1 MQENIFEQLSSKSK
15 EPLAARMRPRILDE
29 YVGQSHILGE
39 GRLLRRAIKS
49 DQLSSLIFYG
59 PPGTGKTTLAKVIA
73 NHTKCHFMSINA
85 VLGGVKDIRHS
96 IEEAKRRNT
105 IGAQKSIL
113 FVDEVHRFNKSQQD
127 ALLPHV
133 ENGTI
138 ILIGA
143 TTENPFFEVNKAL
156 VSRSKIF
163 ELKALQNDDLENIF
177 SQTLK
182 DTERGYG
189 KYTVNIEDEARSH
202 LVHVANGDAR
212 SLLNA
217 LELAI
222 EPELKSSDEAITI
235 TLAIAEESIRKRA
248 VLYDKDGDSHYDI
261 ISAFIKSIRGSDP
274 DAALYWMAK
283 MVHAGEDPRFIF
295 RRMIISASE
304 DIGLAS
310 PNTLG
315 IVMNAANAYD
325 YVGMPEGQFHLTHAC
340 LALCNA
346 KKSNSTLGY
355 FEALKSVRDSS
366 SGDDV
371 PNHLKD
377 HSRDSQ
383 ELGHGKGYKYPHA
396 YSDHWVVQHYLPENL
411 RGKIFYHPS
420 SQGEEKDV
428 KESVQHRRE
437 ASQAFFM
444 EEGLRSNPFS
454 EKHVESD
461 FSERAMGNSLKL
473 IEETRHLIL
482 ELADLKRDDL
492 VLDFNCASGLIS
504 YESARIAKV
513 GGVYSL
519 CHTEKDCDTLRML
532 SQKIDQDQQPIPISF
547 NNDSFFEHEP
557 PELNNVK
564 FNKIII
570 RDFPIKV
577 QLDRVLK
584 YCHSKLD
591 KNGYIV
597 FCELDIFNSQHL
609 YQCTDLNTEN
619 QFKDIEDDFFKHSVP
634 LSFLDKTKLQQW
646 LDLKH
651 WDCSHWERTNFD
663 IEKRCSI
670 KEIKS
675 WFDECSRLGEYIVKK
690 KSVEFC
696 KEMETFYT
704 EALKNKKCLWKK
716 SLILARVEN
725 KT

>member
-1 MQENIFEQLSSKSK
+1 
-15 EPLAARMRPRILDE
+15 MRPRVLDE
-29 YVGQSHILGE
+29 YVGQNHILGE

-73 NHTKCHFMSINA
+73 NHTKYHFMSINA
-85 VLGGVKDIRHS
+85 VLGGVKDIRNS

-105 IGAQKSIL
+105 LGAQKSIL
-113 FVDEVHRFNKSQQD
+113 FIDEVHRFNKSQQD

-163 ELKALQNDDLENIF
+163 ELKSLEKADLEVIF
-177 SQTLK
+177 KQTLK

-189 KYTVNIEDEARSH
+189 NYTINIDIEAKEH
-202 LVHVANGDAR
+202 LIHVANGDAR

-222 EPELKSSDEAITI
+222 EPELKNSDKPIDI

-283 MVHAGEDPRFIF
+283 MIHAGEDPRYIF
-295 RRMIISASE
+295 RRMVISASE

-310 PNTLG
+310 PGTLN
-315 IVMNAANAYD
+315 IVMSAANAYD

-346 KKSNSTLGY
+346 EKSNSTLGY

-396 YSDHWVVQHYLPENL
+396 YSDHWVVQHYLPGNL
-411 RGKIFYHPS
+411 RGKVFYHPS
-420 SQGEEKDV
+420 SQGEEKKI
-428 KESVQHRRE
+428 KENVQKRRE
-437 ASQAFFM
+437 ASQTFFM
-444 EEGLRSNPFS
+444 EEKHKSNPFS
-454 EKHVESD
+454 NANIDSD
-461 FSERAMGNSLKL
+461 FNERAMGNSLKL

-482 ELADLKRDDL
+482 KHADIKRDDL

-504 YESARIAKV
+504 YESARLAKV

-519 CHTEKDCDTLRML
+519 CHTNKDLDTLSAL
-532 SQKIDQDQQPIPISF
+532 SQNIEETQRPIPVLLDH
-547 NNDSFFEHEP
+547 NLFFDREP
-557 PELNNVK
+557 SPLNNIK

-570 RDFPIKV
+570 RDCPSNID
-577 QLDRVLK
+577 LNNVLK

-591 KNGYIV
+591 KNGLVIL
-597 FCELDIFNSQHL
+597 CELDIFNSQHL
-609 YQCTDLNTEN
+609 YQCIDTKSANQYEEIEN
-619 QFKDIEDDFFKHSVP
+619 DFFKEIVP
-634 LSFLDKTKLQQW
+634 KCYLDKDNLHKW
-646 LDLKH
+646 LNGEQ
-651 WDCSHWERTNFD
+651 WDCLHWERFNFD
-663 IEKRCSI
+663 IEKKNS
-670 KEIKS
+670 KHEINS
-675 WFDECSRLGEYIVKK
+675 WFNNKSKLGQFVLNKTNIN
-690 KSVEFC
+690 FC
-696 KEMETFYT
+696 EEMKTFY
-704 EALKNKKCLWKK
+704 LKSLINKKCLWKK
-716 SLILARVEN
+716 SLIITKLLANE
-725 KT
+725 KL